1 MSQTPLSARQ
11 LADGVTMAP
20 IGDAR
25 SPFVKKGVDYWQSLR
40 GQKRFPARGDLTLR
54 GMAPFLPHV
63 VIIGVIDCGADYE
76 YRYVGE
82 AERQAFKTYFK
93 GIRLTQIEAHAPE
106 FGCILRSAYDQV
118 RSAGLPFIVRGRSD
132 LEPQDSR
139 FSYHETVFLP
149 LGASEE
155 AVDHL
160 LLVGVQIPEPF
171 WELPVD
177 KLRTLVDLARAPVV

>member
-11 LADGVTMAP
+11 RADGVTMAP

-25 SPFVKKGVDYWQSLR
+25 SPFVKKGVDYWQSLC
-40 GQKRFPARGDLTLR
+40 GQRRFPARSDLTLR

-63 VIIGVIDCGADYE
+63 VIIGVIDGGADYD

-82 AERQAFKTYFK
+82 AEREAFKSYFK

-106 FGCILRSAYDQV
+106 FGAILRSAYQQV

-132 LEPQDSR
+132 LEK
-139 FSYHETVFLP
+139 SYRETAFLP
-149 LGASEE
+149 LGAGEE

-160 LLVGVQIPEPF
+160 LIVGVQVPEPF
-171 WELPVD
+171 WELPAD
-177 KLRTLVDLARAPVV
+177 KLQTLVDLARAPAV